1 MFGAVYGDVLGSYY
15 EVHCTKDYNFTFQKD
30 SHFTDDS
37 VLITAVCQAI
47 LNNPSEIGRFG
58 IRKRAK
64 EYAAHYRQYFSRFPY
79 AGFGQMFSEW
89 AKNYNSRNRRSYA
102 NGAAMRVVPIAYAY
116 QSLEQI
122 LLQVKASC
130 ISTHNNRAAI
140 KAASAVATAV
150 YFARQGKSKDY
161 IRSFIEKT
169 YKYNLS
175 IPLELIRKYHIFDSE
190 ASYSVPPAIIAFLES
205 SDYESAVRGAISLG
219 GDADTQGCI
228 AGAIAEAYYK
238 KIPDDIER
246 FCNLKID
253 SSIKATIR
261 KFNAIYNR

>member
-1 MFGAVYGDVLGSYY
+1 MFGAIYGDILGSYY
-15 EVHCTKDYNFTFQKD
+15 EVHCTKDYNFPFQRA

-47 LNNPSEIGRFG
+47 LNNPADIKRFDM
-58 IRKRAK
+58 RKRAK
-64 EYAAHYRQYFSRFPY
+64 EYGANYRQLYSRFPN

-89 AKNYNSRNRRSYA
+89 ARNYNARNGRSYA
-102 NGAAMRVVPIAYAY
+102 NGAAMRVAPIAYAY
-116 QSLEQI
+116 ESLEQV

-130 ISTHNNRAAI
+130 IPTHNNRSAI
-140 KAASAVATAV
+140 KASSAVATAV
-150 YFARQGKSKDY
+150 FYARQGKSKDF
-161 IRSFIEKT
+161 IRSAIEKA
-169 YKYNLS
+169 YRYNLS
-175 IPLELIRKYHIFDSE
+175 VPLELIRKYHSFDSE
-190 ASYSVPPAIIAFLES
+190 ATYSVPPAIMAFLQS
-205 SDYESAVRGAISLG
+205 TDYESAVRGAISLG

-238 KIPDDIER
+238 EIPKEIES

-261 KFNAIYNR
+261 KFNEIYK